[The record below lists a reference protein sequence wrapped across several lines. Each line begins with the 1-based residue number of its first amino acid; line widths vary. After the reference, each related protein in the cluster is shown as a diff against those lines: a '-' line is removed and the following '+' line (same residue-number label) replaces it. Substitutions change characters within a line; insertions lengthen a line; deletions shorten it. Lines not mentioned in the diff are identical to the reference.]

1 MINLFH
7 EILFKTFFG
16 IVYFIFSQLCCSRKS
31 RTSDAGYARKRN
43 LRYSSGKNKIWK
55 LFHGNKLFGNARAK
69 VSFGK
74 YAEQAQ
80 AELIYA
86 YYENGLF
93 DASVAA
99 SERFIS
105 LHPRHPNTDYAY
117 FMKGLAKFSKEKE
130 LLSSVPLLGELTY
143 KRDLTRAK
151 TSFEELTEFISRFPE
166 SNYVDDAKRR
176 MFFLRNLIAKQ
187 EIEVAEF
194 YIQRKAYIAAISRA
208 DYIIAN
214 LPNSK
219 EVRRALEIKVQAYGL
234 MGKDSLKK
242 QASEVLQSFID
253 AAEKKETA
261 KS

>member
-1 MINLFH
+1 MKF
-7 EILFKTFFG
+7 
-16 IVYFIFSQLCCSRKS
+16 
-31 RTSDAGYARKRN
+31 
-43 LRYSSGKNKIWK
+43 YSK
-55 LFHGNKLFGNARAK
+55 LFLALFILILISCASREKAEPVTPAMQEKEIYDTAQERIKSGNYSMAINSLEMLERRFP
-69 VSFGK
+69 FGK

-99 SERFIS
+99 AERFIS

-117 FMKGLAKFSKEKE
+117 YMKGLAKFSKEKE
-130 LLSSVPLLGELTY
+130 LLSTVPLLGELTY

-151 TSFEELTEFISRFPE
+151 ASFEELTEFISRFPE
-166 SNYVDDAKRR
+166 SNYIGDAKRR
-176 MFFLRNLIAKQ
+176 MLFLRSLIAKQ

-219 EVRRALEIKVQAYGL
+219 EVKRALEIKVQAYDL

-242 QASEVLQSFID
+242 QASEVLKNFIEI
-253 AAEKKETA
+253 AEKKETA

>member
-1 MINLFH
+1 MKFYSKLFLVLF
-7 EILFKTFFG
+7 ILFLISCAAREKAEPVTPAMQEKE
-16 IVYFIFSQLCCSRKS
+16 IYDTAQERIKS
-31 RTSDAGYARKRN
+31 GN
-43 LRYSSGKNKIWK
+43 YSMAISS
-55 LFHGNKLFGNARAK
+55 LEMLERRFP
-69 VSFGK
+69 FGK

-99 SERFIS
+99 AERFIS

-117 FMKGLAKFSKEKE
+117 YMKGLAKFSKEKE

-242 QASEVLQSFID
+242 QASKVLQSFID

>member
-1 MINLFH
+1 MKF
-7 EILFKTFFG
+7 
-16 IVYFIFSQLCCSRKS
+16 
-31 RTSDAGYARKRN
+31 
-43 LRYSSGKNKIWK
+43 YSK
-55 LFHGNKLFGNARAK
+55 LFLALFILILISCASREKAEPVTPAMQEKEIYDTAQERIKSGNYSMAINSLEMLERRFP
-69 VSFGK
+69 FGK

-99 SERFIS
+99 AERFIS

-117 FMKGLAKFSKEKE
+117 YMKGLAKFSKEKE
-130 LLSSVPLLGELTY
+130 LLSTVPLLGELTY

-151 TSFEELTEFISRFPE
+151 ASFEELTEFISRFPE
-166 SNYVDDAKRR
+166 SNYIGDAKRR
-176 MFFLRNLIAKQ
+176 MLFLRSLIAKQ

-219 EVRRALEIKVQAYGL
+219 EVKRALEIKVQAYGL

-242 QASEVLQSFID
+242 QASEVLKNFIEI
-253 AAEKKETA
+253 AEKKETA